1 MHHKVVRVWGLDIR
15 VNIRP
20 GTEPGLPLLVC
31 NGIGASL
38 ELLQP
43 FVDTVDPRIE
53 VIRFDI
59 PGVGGSPTPPVPYTY
74 AMMAALVDHL
84 MTRLGH
90 DRYDV
95 LGISWGG
102 GLAQQLAFQHRRR
115 CRRVVL
121 VATATGGLMV
131 PAHPRVLSKMLTPRR
146 YRDPG
151 YARAIAG
158 TIYGGTLRTHPS
170 RVRELLM
177 EPERLGSTRG
187 YVFQLLAGVGWSSLP
202 ALPLIRQP
210 VLILAGVD
218 DPLIPL
224 INARVMAALLPHAQL
239 HVYDDGHLGLVTL
252 ADDLGPRVS
261 DFLLALDLAG

>member
-1 MHHKVVRVWGLDIR
+1 
-15 VNIRP
+15 
-20 GTEPGLPLLVC
+20 
-31 NGIGASL
+31 
-38 ELLQP
+38 
-43 FVDTVDPRIE
+43 
-53 VIRFDI
+53 
-59 PGVGGSPTPPVPYTY
+59 
-74 AMMAALVDHL
+74 
-84 MTRLGH
+84 
-90 DRYDV
+90 
-95 LGISWGG
+95 
-102 GLAQQLAFQHRRR
+102 
-115 CRRVVL
+115 
-121 VATATGGLMV
+121 
-131 PAHPRVLSKMLTPRR
+131 
-146 YRDPG
+146 
-151 YARAIAG
+151 
-158 TIYGGTLRTHPS
+158 
-170 RVRELLM
+170 M

>member
-20 GTEPGLPLLVC
+20 GTGDGPPLLVC

-43 FVDTVDPRIE
+43 FVDAVDPRIE
-53 VIRFDI
+53 VIRFDV
-59 PGVGGSPTPPVPYTY
+59 PGVGGSPTPPVPYTFT
-74 AMMAALVDHL
+74 MMAALVDRL
-84 MTRLGH
+84 MGRLGH

-102 GLAQQLAFQHRRR
+102 GLAQQIAFQHRRR
-115 CRRVVL
+115 CRRLVL

-131 PAHPRVLSKMLTPRR
+131 PAHPRVLSKMVTPRR

-158 TIYGGTLRTHPS
+158 TIYGGVMRTQPS
-170 RVRELLM
+170 RVRELLQAN
-177 EPERLGSTRG
+177 ERLGSPRG
-187 YVFQLLAGVGWSSLP
+187 YVYQLLAG
-202 ALPLIRQP
+202 
-210 VLILAGVD
+210 
-218 DPLIPL
+218 
-224 INARVMAALLPHAQL
+224 
-239 HVYDDGHLGLVTL
+239 GLVL
-252 ADDLGPRVS
+252 APGAAVHRPADARPRGRRRP
-261 DFLLALDLAG
+261 DHPAGQRAHHDAAAPARPAAHL